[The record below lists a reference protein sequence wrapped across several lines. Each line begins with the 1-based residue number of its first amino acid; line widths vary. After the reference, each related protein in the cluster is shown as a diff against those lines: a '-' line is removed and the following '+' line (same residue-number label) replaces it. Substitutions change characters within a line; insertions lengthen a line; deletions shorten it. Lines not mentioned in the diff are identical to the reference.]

1 MKKIMS
7 LLFLFISFSSMAQSV
22 TLPSGYEGKTKTDLK
37 CVYHSD
43 GTGWAVTSKVYI
55 NFAYYGEGKAR
66 VVLSVEGRE
75 LYENK
80 SVSFFAI
87 DNGFG
92 AFNLYSDTNRQVSDG
107 ELILLKKGLSIQ
119 LSRSKRVAKYKRYWC
134 ELAENIELIFDV

>member
-7 LLFLFISFSSMAQSV
+7 LLFLMISFGSMAQSV

-37 CVYHSD
+37 CVYDSK
-43 GTGWAVTSKVYI
+43 GNGWTRTSKVYI

-66 VVLSVEGRE
+66 VVLSVEGKE
-75 LYENK
+75 LYQNK

-92 AFNLYSDTNRQVSDG
+92 AFNLYSDTV
-107 ELILLKKGLSIQ
+107 L
-119 LSRSKRVAKYKRYWC
+119 W
-134 ELAENIELIFDV
+134 